1 MDNPISWFLLTTALL
16 ACIVYFFSAV
26 IADREAHLSA
36 AQEWRRMEEETR
48 ELDYQEFAHESA
60 EYREARARRNRP
72 LF

>member
-1 MDNPISWFLLTTALL
+1 MDNPVSWFLLTSAML

-36 AQEWRRMEEETR
+36 AQEWRRLEDETR
-48 ELDYQEFAHESA
+48 ELDFKEFNYESA

-72 LF
+72 LY